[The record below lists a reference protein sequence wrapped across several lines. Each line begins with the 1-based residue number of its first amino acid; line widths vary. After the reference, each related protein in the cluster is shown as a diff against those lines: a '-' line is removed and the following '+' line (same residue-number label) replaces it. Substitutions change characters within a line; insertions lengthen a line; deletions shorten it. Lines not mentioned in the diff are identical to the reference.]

1 MPGFVTVFGGSGFV
15 GRHLVKRLAA
25 TGVPIRVA
33 GRGPEAGLFL
43 KPMGNVGQIELVRAN
58 LRDSG
63 SVRAAVDGADTVI
76 NLVGILTQSGR
87 QNFLGIH
94 GQGAERIALAAAATG
109 ASRLIHL
116 SAIGADVHGASE
128 YARTKAEGEA
138 RVRSAYPGAT
148 ILRPSVVFG
157 PEDNFFNRFA
167 SMARLLPIL
176 PVFGK
181 GDGPRFQPV
190 YVGDVAQAVM
200 AALADPGTAGGVY
213 ELGGPEILSLRQI
226 LERVVAATGRN
237 RMLVPTP
244 FWVATVMAWK
254 SAILPF
260 PAALRITRD
269 EILQLRGDNVVAAA
283 AKGLQELGV
292 TPTPVAA
299 VVPGYLARYRR
310 SPMPGGQA
318 VAPGPK

>member
-15 GRHLVKRLAA
+15 GRHLIKRLAA

-33 GRGPEAGLFL
+33 VRDPEAGLFL
-43 KPMGNVGQIELVRAN
+43 KPMGHVGQIELVQAN
-58 LRDSG
+58 VRDSA
-63 SVRAAVDGADTVI
+63 SVTAAVDGAKWVI
-76 NLVGILTQSGR
+76 NLVGILTHSGR
-87 QNFLGIH
+87 QKFLSIH

-116 SAIGADVHGASE
+116 SSVGADAHGASE

-138 RVRSAYPGAT
+138 RVRSAYPGVT

-167 SMARLLPIL
+167 AMARVLPVL
-176 PVFGK
+176 PVFGQ

-190 YVGDVAQAVM
+190 YVGDVAEAIM
-200 AALADPGTAGGVY
+200 AALANPVSAKGVY

-226 LERVVAATGRN
+226 LERVVAGTGRN
-237 RMLVPTP
+237 RLLVHTP
-244 FWVATVMAWK
+244 FWIATVMAWK
-254 SAILPF
+254 SAILPL
-260 PAALRITRD
+260 PAALSITRD
-269 EILQLRGDNVVAAA
+269 EILQLHRDNVVDAT

-310 SPMPGGQA
+310 SPVPGGQA
-318 VAPGPK
+318 IAPGPK